1 MSSEIEEIIA
11 NVFEFDTDTPIT
23 YTHQTTGDWITK
35 LDKKEIEE
43 IVANVFKLDTTSIS
57 FIDQLDAVVAEVSS
71 LNKLQ
76 RDRLIADS
84 PEVTADWLIE
94 LDADASTIWTD
105 ELDAVVYEVLTF
117 GSAKTTTS
125 INWTV

>member
-11 NVFEFDTDTPIT
+11 NVFEFDSPMT
-23 YTHQTTGDWITK
+23 YTHQTTGNWITK
-35 LDKKEIEE
+35 LDKKE

-94 LDADASTIWTD
+94 LNTDASTIWTV
-105 ELDAVVYEVLTF
+105 ELDAVVNEVLTLN
-117 GSAKTTTS
+117 SAKTTTS
-125 INWTV
+125 IN

>member
-11 NVFEFDTDTPIT
+11 SMT
-23 YTHQTTGDWITK
+23 YTHQTTGNWITK

-94 LDADASTIWTD
+94 LNTDASTIWTV
-105 ELDAVVYEVLTF
+105 ELDAVVNEVLTLN
-117 GSAKTTTS
+117 SAKTTTS
-125 INWTV
+125 IN

>member
-11 NVFEFDTDTPIT
+11 NVFEFDSPIT
-23 YTHQTTGDWITK
+23 YTHQTTGNWITK

-76 RDRLIADS
+76 RDRLIANS

-94 LDADASTIWTD
+94 LNTDASTIWTV
-105 ELDAVVYEVLTF
+105 ELDAVVNEVLTLN
-117 GSAKTTTS
+117 STKTITS